1 MPWSWVRVSTRTSPK
16 LRSCKGTDNSSAT
29 IKQCITTIVTQA
41 GGALQHGNES
51 GEVKFEGNGK
61 FARLKF
67 FWADLAIKRDVIYD
81 LEADEV
87 VDLLDD
93 DERDGLLPRDPTS

>member
-16 LRSCKGTDNSSAT
+16 LRNCKGSDNSSAK
-29 IKQCITTIVTQA
+29 IKQCVTTIVTQA
-41 GGALQHGNES
+41 GGELQHGGEA
-51 GEVKFEGNGK
+51 GEVRFEGNGK

-67 FWADLAIKRDVIYD
+67 FWADHGIKQLVIYD

-87 VDLLDD
+87 VDLLED
-93 DERDGLLPRDPTS
+93 DERDGLLSRDPDS